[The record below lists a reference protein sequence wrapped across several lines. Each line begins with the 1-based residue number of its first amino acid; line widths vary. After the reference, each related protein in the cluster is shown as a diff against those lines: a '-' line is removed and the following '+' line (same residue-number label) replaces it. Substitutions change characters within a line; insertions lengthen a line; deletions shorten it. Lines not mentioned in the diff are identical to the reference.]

1 MRFTS
6 LIVELVRAKPR
17 WIFWSAVL
25 ALALVWLVLPT
36 ILYLS
41 PPGNVPTVLAFGHEY
56 QVGTALGPPLSFW
69 LADMAFRLVGGYA
82 FGVYLL
88 AQSCVVVAMGAVFA
102 LARGVVGPQLGVLAV
117 MLTLAIAAFS
127 YP

>member
-1 MRFTS
+1 MRYTS

-25 ALALVWLVLPT
+25 ALALLWLVVPA

-41 PPGNVPTVLAFGHEY
+41 PPGDVPTVLAFGHEY
-56 QVGTALGPPLSFW
+56 QVGTALGPPLAFW
-69 LADMAFRLVGGYA
+69 LAGFAFRLVGGYA

-88 AQSCVVVAMGAVFA
+88 ALICFEVTMGAVLA
-102 LARGVVGPQLGVLAV
+102 LGCGV
-117 MLTLAIAAFS
+117 
-127 YP
+127 